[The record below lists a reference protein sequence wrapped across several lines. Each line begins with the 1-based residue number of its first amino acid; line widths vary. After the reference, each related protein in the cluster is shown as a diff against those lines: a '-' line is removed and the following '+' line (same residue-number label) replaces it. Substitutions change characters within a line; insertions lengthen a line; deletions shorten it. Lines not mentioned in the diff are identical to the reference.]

1 MKPIIGILPNS
12 EYMRTDDSF
21 KDIYRYGNNFVK
33 KIIENGGIPFFIPLY
48 NNEVIYEVLDSC
60 DGLLL
65 PGGNR
70 ILQANLDIV
79 DYFYKKRKPMLG
91 ICLGMQTLAS
101 YSVSVSKEIEDKVV
115 VLIENGVNHWHEVT
129 RETEMNT
136 VHKDY
141 VEENTILF
149 DILKKK
155 EIMVNSIHKYMA
167 KGVGKDFVVSALSE
181 DGIIEGIEL
190 KDKSHFVVGV
200 QFHPEVLPQY
210 NEIFKRFVEE
220 CKKDKETL

>member
-101 YSVSVSKEIEDKVV
+101 YSVSVSKEVEDKVV

-155 EIMVNSIHKYMA
+155 EIMVNSIHKCMA

-190 KDKSHFVVGV
+190 KDKSYFVVGV

-220 CKKDKETL
+220 CKKDKEML